1 MKIAIMTDSNSS
13 ISQDQAK
20 NEGIFVL
27 PMPFSINGVTKYEDI
42 DFTQEEFYDAL
53 EQGVDIST
61 SQPAVGEVLDFWDKL
76 LQEYDAVVHM
86 PMSSAL
92 SSSYQTAAILAQEY
106 DGKVQVVDNQRIA
119 TTLAQAARQ
128 AKEMVSA
135 GYTPEK
141 IKEVLESTKK
151 ESSIYITL
159 ETLKY
164 LKKGGRI
171 TPAAAAIGELLRLKP
186 VLQIQGGKLDAFSK
200 ARTKKVAKAIMVKAV
215 RADCLQRFAT
225 NEAGKDMDMAVV
237 YSGDNAEALEY
248 LEEMRQEFPEAHCE
262 MAPLSLSVACH
273 IGPGSIAL
281 TCAKH
286 LKIE

>member
-1 MKIAIMTDSNSS
+1 M
-13 ISQDQAK
+13 
-20 NEGIFVL
+20 
-27 PMPFSINGVTKYEDI
+27 
-42 DFTQEEFYDAL
+42 
-53 EQGVDIST
+53 
-61 SQPAVGEVLDFWDKL
+61 
-76 LQEYDAVVHM
+76 VHM
-86 PMSSAL
+86 PMSRAL

-248 LEEMRQEFPEAHCE
+248 LEEMRQEFPEAHWE